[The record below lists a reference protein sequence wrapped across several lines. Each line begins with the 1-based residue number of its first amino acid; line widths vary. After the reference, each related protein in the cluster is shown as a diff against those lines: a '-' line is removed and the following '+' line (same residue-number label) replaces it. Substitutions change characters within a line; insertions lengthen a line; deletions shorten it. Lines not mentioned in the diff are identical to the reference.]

1 MNAINF
7 FPFSF
12 GILSV
17 PVIVWAR
24 AIEEMKMQGSSKLK
38 WRHGTIPFWTKK
50 NDGFLYLLTENWEE
64 ISFVSKKKW
73 TKVRNYL
80 KFWRF
85 CAEQTAAG
93 LIFEVEIL
101 CSDTFEVF
109 GKHLVRKTLFWGE
122 SFGFCSNFL
131 EDFDQFWYLTHNS
144 INFLHVLNL
153 IDISV
158 AVKTESQPKQLWAT
172 PSELSCSLINH
183 IKYRILLRFYS
194 FAAVVQK

>member
-50 NDGFLYLLTENWEE
+50 NVSL
-64 ISFVSKKKW
+64 SFDRKLRGNLFCFEK
-73 TKVRNYL
+73 KVRKYL
-80 KFWRF
+80 KFWSF
-85 CAEQTAAG
+85 CTEQTAAG